1 MDRNYEAPKPKEPL
15 MRCPRC
21 HAEQQF
27 SEFVSVCPACGTD
40 SRSATAAPRLGDH
53 VTGDKARQS
62 NGNWL
67 NFVVAGPLLAAG
79 GALLLASIV
88 IGRNG
93 GALLGIPAAFL
104 LGLGAFA
111 ALARSPAARLV
122 STILGLGGLACLAYA
137 YSLLDGVF

>member
-1 MDRNYEAPKPKEPL
+1 

-93 GALLGIPAAFL
+93 GALLGIPVAFL

-122 STILGLGGLACLAYA
+122 STILGLGRLACLAYA